1 MEKKISNVENTVEEL
16 KNELIPP
23 EKDLMARDVL
33 QMMMK
38 LVVTLVV
45 ILVLIIGAFIG
56 YSIYKD
62 KQYNDFINSF
72 EYETTETIKQDTT
85 YGGNANY
92 VDGFGDIVNGT
103 PNN

>member
-1 MEKKISNVENTVEEL
+1 MEKKIDRVTENVEKLESV
-16 KNELIPP
+16 IDPP

-45 ILVLIIGAFIG
+45 IIVLVIGAFIG

-72 EYETTETIKQDTT
+72 EFETVDINADQDGQGT
-85 YGGNANY
+85 N
-92 VDGFGDIVNGT
+92 IVNNGELGDV
-103 PNN
+103 PNGEN